1 MKWFSRKLFAFL
13 LGSVL
18 LWFDKIDSYS
28 WIVLASVYIG
38 VQAGLDYFKVLN
50 KKEDENN
57 NSK

>member
-28 WIVLASVYIG
+28 WIVLASIYIG
-38 VQAGLDYFKVLN
+38 VQAGLDYFKSL
-50 KKEDENN
+50 KGKQDDNN
-57 NSK
+57 R

>member
-50 KKEDENN
+50 KKKDDNN
-57 NSK
+57 R